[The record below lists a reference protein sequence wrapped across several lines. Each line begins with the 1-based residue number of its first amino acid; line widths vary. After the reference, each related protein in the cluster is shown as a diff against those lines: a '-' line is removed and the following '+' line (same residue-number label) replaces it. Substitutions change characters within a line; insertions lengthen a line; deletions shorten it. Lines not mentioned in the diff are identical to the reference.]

1 MNNIPWPSFW
11 EHVPEADRAALGD
24 VLSELLATGVLLGSE
39 GRGRSLYLLA
49 RDYSREIADYLAPL
63 HLEYVEDPENSLLQ
77 ARPVPGECG
86 LTARFSKAETLV
98 LLVLWRIYDDIRLNR
113 ITPVAL
119 TTAQEVFDKWRLF
132 FEQIEPPAESQLDR
146 ILARLRR
153 LRLVRLQPKSEVE
166 RFGDLRIEI
175 LPTLP
180 RVIPFENEAAWQQQ
194 AEVYREDA
202 AAAPGDPAADE
213 SEEGV

>member
-1 MNNIPWPSFW
+1 MSSLPWPAFW
-11 EHVPEADRAALGD
+11 EHVPESDRPALGE
-24 VLSELLATGVLLGSE
+24 VLAELLATGVLLGTE

-49 RDYSREIADYLAPL
+49 RDYSREISDYLAPL
-63 HLEYVEDPENSLLQ
+63 HLEYLEDPENSILQ

-98 LLVLWRIYDDIRLNR
+98 LLVLWRIYDDIRLNQ

-146 ILARLRR
+146 ILGRLRR
-153 LRLVRLQPKSEVE
+153 LRLIRLQAKSEVE
-166 RFGDLRIEI
+166 SFGDLSIEI
-175 LPTLP
+175 LPTLT
-180 RVIPFENEAAWQQQ
+180 RVIPFENESAWQQQ
-194 AEVYREDA
+194 AAVYQHEPGSLAD
-202 AAAPGDPAADE
+202 APGQGG
-213 SEEGV
+213 EEEA